1 MEMREV
7 QSSTLAKI
15 GYDANLKLLAVEFTN
30 GSRYVYNNVP
40 AEVYAELMSSHSLG
54 KYFGAN
60 IREAYKYT
68 RVSE

>member
-7 QSSTLAKI
+7 ESSTLAKV
-15 GYDANLKLLAVEFTN
+15 GYDPNRRLLAVEFKN
-30 GSRYVYNNVP
+30 GSKYVYNNVP
-40 AEVYAELMSSHSLG
+40 VEVYAELMASPSLG
-54 KYFGAN
+54 RYFGTN